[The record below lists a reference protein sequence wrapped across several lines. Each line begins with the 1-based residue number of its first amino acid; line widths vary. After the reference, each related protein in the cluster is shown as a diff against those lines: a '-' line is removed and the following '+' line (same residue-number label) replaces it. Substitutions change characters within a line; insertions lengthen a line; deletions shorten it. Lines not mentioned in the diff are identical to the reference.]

1 MPNLFFVPSEHI
13 EKIEYKAKATLSND
27 GLVSKKKKQ
36 ILLLKIKKFRAKREA
51 KLKKNQKKNFLQK
64 NPWTFFF

>member
-27 GLVSKKKKQ
+27 GLVSKKKNRFSYSKS
-36 ILLLKIKKFRAKREA
+36 RNSE
-51 KLKKNQKKNFLQK
+51 QKERQN
-64 NPWTFFF
+64 